1 MHIYPFSLTELDSNR
16 ELRCASTHRDAVDLD
31 VPVERGPE
39 VIVPVLVGAGPRNDA
54 RIHEGRHREVHQHE
68 QGQDP

>member
-1 MHIYPFSLTELDSNR
+1 MEDSNFFQIFYEWWR
-16 ELRCASTHRDAVDLD
+16 THRDAVDLD

-39 VIVPVLVGAGPRNDA
+39 VIVPVLVGASPRDDA
-54 RIHEGRHREVHQHE
+54 RVHEGRHREVHQHE